1 MLSRNRGWSQ
11 DLNRHAGDAN
21 NKRHDKAM
29 ALAKGAGVYFAQISL
44 NGPVKYGQL
53 SSSIGVLEALDSP
66 MPIGM
71 APCRGWGLDGLAVW
85 TLRIG
90 GQELLG
96 RWVIIDRQFRPAR

>member
-53 SSSIGVLEALDSP
+53 PSSIGVLEALYSP

-71 APCRGWGLDGLAVW
+71 TSCRRWGLDKLAVW
-85 TLRIG
+85 RLTIG
-90 GQELLG
+90 G
-96 RWVIIDRQFRPAR
+96 R